1 MFCFKYVK
9 ATLTSGIKSRLFN
22 YSVFISKDLTIFAG
36 KLQNGQFSKRFEERD
51 MGFHTS
57 E

>member
-1 MFCFKYVK
+1 MFCLKYVK

-36 KLQNGQFSKRFEERD
+36 KLQNGA
-51 MGFHTS
+51 
-57 E
+57 